1 MAPMDRAEALIRLAR
16 ARSGHLGTVRPDA
29 KPHVVVVTFA
39 AVGGNV
45 VTAIDHKPKRTQRVQ
60 RLVNIEANRSA
71 SLLVDHYDEDWDGLW
86 WVRLDGSASIHR
98 TGELWSG
105 AIDALVD
112 KYPQYR
118 ERPPEGPV
126 IVIAQDRVTWWDGTR

>member
-16 ARSGHLGTVRPDA
+16 ARSGHLGTVRPDG

-39 AVGGNV
+39 AMGGSV
-45 VTAIDHKPKRTQRVQ
+45 VTAIDHKPKRTQRLQ

-86 WVRLDGSASIHR
+86 WVRLDGPASIHR

-105 AIDALVD
+105 AVDALVD